1 MVGGDTGWICFR
13 ISTQT
18 DGNLALKVLLGILKQ
33 IDPPVLDAA
42 SQDFNVFK
50 LCAML
55 TVFII

>member
-13 ISTQT
+13 ISTQI

-42 SQDFNVFK
+42 SQDFHVSK

-55 TVFII
+55 TIFII